1 MPDDDIYYEPV
12 GMDEIPVVQTTEPDV
27 EPPVEEPVEEP
38 PTDEPVVDPATSFER
53 RIIAVQCRLKAPK
66 NQYNAFGKYSYRN
79 CEDILEALK
88 PLLEE
93 NDLLMTTNYDVVF
106 IQGRFYIKATVT
118 VRDVISG
125 LSRSVSAYAREPENK
140 KGSDQSQ
147 VTGSCSSYAHKYALS
162 AMWLIDDNKD
172 PDVPIPMP
180 QKEPP
185 ANGPFVAHCKSCGTA
200 YEFAS
205 AEQYQQFITNPGCC
219 PNPHWEVS

>member
-1 MPDDDIYYEPV
+1 MPDDDIYYEPA
-12 GMDEIPVVQTTEPDV
+12 G
-27 EPPVEEPVEEP
+27 
-38 PTDEPVVDPATSFER
+38 TDEPLVTAMNGPASEPPSDRQFVDNANVDPATSFER
-53 RIIAVQCRLKAPK
+53 RIIAVQCKLKAPK

-93 NDLLMTTNYDVVF
+93 ADLLMTTNYDVVF
-106 IQGRFYIKATVT
+106 IHERFYIKATVT
-118 VRDVISG
+118 VRDVFSG

-185 ANGPFVAHCKSCGTA
+185 ASGPFVARCKSCGTA
-200 YEFAS
+200 YEFS
-205 AEQYQQFITNPGCC
+205 GVEQYQQFIVNPGCC